1 MTSTTNETKKLNK
14 KDLHRLFLRSLTIM
28 GSWNYERQ
36 MNMGYM
42 YGMSSVLDKLYEDD
56 PEEKEKAYHRHM
68 EFFNCTP
75 QMASFLMG
83 ITASMEE
90 QHANNKDEFDP
101 HSISL
106 LKTTLMGPL
115 SGIGDSF
122 YQGTLRVITF
132 GIGLAF
138 AQQGNILGPI
148 LAVILFA
155 IPSLYMAYKGTMLGY
170 QGGNKY
176 LAKISDEGLM
186 DRVMDGAN
194 RIGLM
199 VVGGM
204 IASMVNITT
213 PLVFNTGGVEFNL
226 QEMLD
231 SVFPNL
237 IPLIVTLILYRSVKD
252 TKNITRL
259 LFITMIAGVVLSLI
273 GIL

>member
-1 MTSTTNETKKLNK
+1 MEPNTQNKKLNK
-14 KDLHRLFLRSLTIM
+14 KDLQGVFLRSLTIM

-42 YGMSSVLDKLYEDD
+42 YGMSSVLDKLYADD
-56 PEEKEKAYHRHM
+56 PEGKKTAYNRHM

-83 ITASMEE
+83 ITSSMEE
-90 QHANNKDEFDP
+90 QYVNDKDNFDP

-122 YQGTLRVITF
+122 FQGTLRVITF

-138 AQQGNILGPI
+138 AQQGSVLGPI
-148 LAVILFA
+148 LAVVLFA
-155 IPSLYMAYKGTMLGY
+155 IPSLFLAYKGTMLGY
-170 QGGNKY
+170 EGGNKY
-176 LAKISDEGLM
+176 LTKISDEGLM

-199 VVGGM
+199 VVGAM
-204 IASMVNITT
+204 IASMINITT
-213 PLVFNTGGVEFNL
+213 PLEFNTGGVELNV

-231 SVFPNL
+231 SIFPNL
-237 IPLIVTLILYRSVKD
+237 IPLIVTLILYSRVKD
-252 TKNITRL
+252 TKNVTRL
-259 LFITMIAGVVLSLI
+259 LFITIIAGIILSLI